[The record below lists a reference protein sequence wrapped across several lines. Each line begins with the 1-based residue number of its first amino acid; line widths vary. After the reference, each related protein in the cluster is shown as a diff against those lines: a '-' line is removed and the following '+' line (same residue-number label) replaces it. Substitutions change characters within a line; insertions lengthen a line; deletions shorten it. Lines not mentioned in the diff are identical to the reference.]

1 MSDPRP
7 LVVGVAELQRQ
18 PGVRREI
25 ERDAVVPGLAVVGS
39 AVPEGAPVVVDV
51 VLESLSDG
59 TLTATGEVRAPF
71 VGECRRC
78 LTSVE
83 GEVTAPVR
91 EVFEARPTE
100 GETYRLD
107 GDHVDLEPMARDAVL
122 LALPLAPLC
131 RPDCPGPDPDAF
143 PVAVGDEAGGADGL
157 PDDADGEGA
166 PPRDPRWAALDALRL
181 AEDEDEDEDAA
192 DPEPDAH

>member
-18 PGVRREI
+18 PGVRREL
-25 ERDAVVPGLAVVGS
+25 ERDAVLPGLAVAGS
-39 AVPEGAPVVVDV
+39 AVPDGAPVVVDV

-78 LTSVE
+78 LAPVE
-83 GEVTAPVR
+83 GEVSAPVR

-107 GDHVDLEPMARDAVL
+107 GDHVDLEPLARDAVL

-131 RPDCPGPDPDAF
+131 RPDCPGPDPEAF
-143 PVAVGDEAGGADGL
+143 PVAVGEGPSSGDDVA
-157 PDDADGEGA
+157 DADGDGPA
-166 PPRDPRWAALDALRL
+166 PRDPRWAALDALRL
-181 AEDEDEDEDAA
+181 DGDA
-192 DPEPDAH
+192 EPDPDGDPDDDRP

>member
-18 PGVRREI
+18 PGVRREL
-25 ERDAVVPGLAVVGS
+25 ERDAVLPGLAVAGS
-39 AVPEGAPVVVDV
+39 EVPDDAPVVVDV

-78 LTSVE
+78 LTAVE
-83 GEVTAPVR
+83 GEVSAPVR
-91 EVFEARPTE
+91 EVFEAQPTE

-143 PVAVGDEAGGADGL
+143 PVAVGDGPGGDDGDDEGAGG
-157 PDDADGEGA
+157 PS
-166 PPRDPRWAALDALRL
+166 PRDPRWAALDALRL
-181 AEDEDEDEDAA
+181 DGGDEAGGA
-192 DPEPDAH
+192 EPDPS

>member
-18 PGVRREI
+18 PGVRREL
-25 ERDAVVPGLAVVGS
+25 ERDAVLSGLAVAGS
-39 AVPEGAPVVVDV
+39 AVPEGAPVVVDL

-78 LTSVE
+78 LAPVE
-83 GEVTAPVR
+83 GEVSAPVR

-107 GDHVDLEPMARDAVL
+107 GDHVDLEPLARDAVL

-131 RPDCPGPDPDAF
+131 RPDCPGPDPEAF
-143 PVAVGDEAGGADGL
+143 PVAVGEGPSSAD
-157 PDDADGEGA
+157 DVADTDGDGPA
-166 PPRDPRWAALDALRL
+166 PRDPRWAALDALRL
-181 AEDEDEDEDAA
+181 DGDA
-192 DPEPDAH
+192 EPDPDGDPDDDRP

>member
-18 PGVRREI
+18 PGVQRDL
-25 ERDAVVPGLAVVGS
+25 ERDAVLPGLAVAGS
-39 AVPEGAPVVVDV
+39 EVPDGAPVVVDV

-78 LTSVE
+78 LTPVE
-83 GEVTAPVR
+83 GEVAAPVR
-91 EVFEARPTE
+91 EVFEAHPTE
-100 GETYRLD
+100 GETYPLE

-131 RPDCPGPDPDAF
+131 RPDCPGPDPEAF
-143 PVAVGDEAGGADGL
+143 PVAVGDEPGTPGDVDEGDGDGGS
-157 PDDADGEGA
+157 
-166 PPRDPRWAALDALRL
+166 PRDPRWAALDALRL
-181 AEDEDEDEDAA
+181 GDDDGG
-192 DPEPDAH
+192 EPTGP